1 MIPTLA
7 LPSLSSASE
16 ATAQKFDVMRQ
27 RLGDTAAQRIDTAK
41 QDLNKAVAKLK
52 ATASDVKEKASDA
65 FCAQCRELNCEQP
78 VSPYVMPKYKGGTR
92 RRKSKK
98 TVTRKRKGRRSKH
111 TKRR

>member
-7 LPSLSSASE
+7 LPSLSDT
-16 ATAQKFDVMRQ
+16 TAQQFDVMRQ
-27 RLGDTAAQRIDTAK
+27 RLGDAATQRIDTAK
-41 QDLNKAVAKLK
+41 QELTKAVSKLK
-52 ATASDVKEKASDA
+52 ATASEKASDT

-78 VSPYVMPKYKGGTR
+78 VSPYVIPKYKGGSR

-98 TVTRKRKGRRSKH
+98 TVTRKRKGRRSKY